1 MMRCGWCRCRP
12 HLHSTY
18 CTERPRATYCPH
30 FALYSTQ
37 TQSEY
42 YTLRLRWLWA
52 CVGVY
57 GHWCGRGAHE
67 GRRAC
72 SSPDRHGGTEAS
84 GGRGAAAVRAP
95 PPAGWSHTIGG
106 ANCPLYARLRPSR
119 SAAPGWWQP
128 AALPGPARRHHQP
141 HVTHTQT
148 GSVIKIARANG
159 RWAAWLAGEAGRSA
173 PVVRQPGRH
182 AAPYHL
188 HRSYTPWGAGA
199 TTPTSLSDLQGG
211 ARGGGQ
217 PDGAPALLHKKLY
230 DYSPFKLCGDVY
242 GAVWYAA
249 VCCGVVWCGAVSV
262 ECACLHPRACRCRS
276 PCHCSRCVW
285 VRPPAGQAVVAARV
299 VVCVCGH
306 MVSPWLPAPPPLPPP
321 PLSQSQHVPHSPQ
334 LPPSS
339 LAECM
344 RVCR

>member
-1 MMRCGWCRCRP
+1 M
-12 HLHSTY
+12 
-18 CTERPRATYCPH
+18 
-30 FALYSTQ
+30 
-37 TQSEY
+37 
-42 YTLRLRWLWA
+42 
-52 CVGVY
+52 GVY

-84 GGRGAAAVRAP
+84 GGRGAAGVHAP
-95 PPAGWSHTIGG
+95 PPLGVESHNGWSQLSSLYQTPPT
-106 ANCPLYARLRPSR
+106 NLPTPL
-119 SAAPGWWQP
+119 GWWQLCVLLGH
-128 AALPGPARRHHQP
+128 AHHHHHQP
-141 HVTHTQT
+141 HVTYTQT
-148 GSVIKIARANG
+148 GSVIKIATANG

-173 PVVRQPGRH
+173 PVVRQPCRH

-211 ARGGGQ
+211 ARGGGL

-242 GAVWYAA
+242 GT
-249 VCCGVVWCGAVSV
+249 VWCGGADSA
-262 ECACLHPRACRCRS
+262 ECPACLHPRACRCRS

-306 MVSPWLPAPPPLPPP
+306 MVSPWLPPPPHYHHHRCPSHNMCLTHLNFHLL
-321 PLSQSQHVPHSPQ
+321 LSPTAGVCIG
-334 LPPSS
+334 
-339 LAECM
+339 E
-344 RVCR
+344 RVCAP